1 MEKDLDI
8 KLYNEYLKGEKGAFE
23 LLYSKYK
30 DKLHYFIFN
39 IVKDYQKAEDITQDV
54 FIYVMQ
60 NKLKEGHS
68 FKQYIYL
75 IAKSRAINYINSE
88 KRKIDINE
96 RYLAKEDEAIENDI
110 IEIITKNETKRELM
124 EAINELDDKYKN
136 AIYLVKIEELSYKET
151 AQILGETTQNVKN
164 LIHRAKKELRKNLI
178 KKGYKEMNKVSKML
192 IILLCCGI
200 IVSGVVYA
208 TIKIVENMNGKVE
221 ITPTYTSKLSTMD
234 NNKVWVGTFNLVWND
249 FMDEVIKGKIEFEDG
264 ESELANELNKQSFKA
279 DQLSENSYFKTHG
292 QAIGEDLKNK
302 IKNGIKQKFN
312 EKSEIVD
319 KIDWNDSNGY
329 VLYAMLKKE
338 FEFLEPFSTA
348 MGSIEFKNSENRVK
362 CFGVDSSNK
371 PEAEK
376 NVEILF
382 YNSEEDFAI
391 KLKTKNGEEVIL
403 YKTTGEGKSFEENY
417 KEIMQQQ
424 SSYSGNSTFEENDM
438 LRIPFIKVHD
448 EINYDELC
456 GREIKNSNYYIKQAI
471 QTIDFELNNVG
482 GSVKSEAVINAT
494 TKAFNVEPRK
504 MIFDSDFILYLK
516 EESKEQ
522 PYFALKVDNAD
533 VLELEENILSK
544 ENIVENKELDKNIIE
559 ENTIK
564 NNANE
569 NNSYYTNNVSE
580 KNNTNTTNSNNANTS
595 NISND
600 NEKDTEGQQAVLP
613 VIVNS
618 DEVENGGIVTFT
630 GKIINVTDEC
640 VTIKPDKED
649 PRIHSTSILIKN
661 DKTKGYEKDKKVKVS
676 FKGDVTKSYPQN
688 VNLVSIEI
696 LN

>member
-8 KLYNEYLKGEKGAFE
+8 KLYNEYLNGEKGAFE
-23 LLYSKYK
+23 ILYSKYK

-96 RYLAKEDEAIENDI
+96 KYLAKEDEAIENDI

-151 AQILGETTQNVKN
+151 AQILGETMPNVKN

-264 ESELANELNKQSFKA
+264 ESELANELNKQSFKV
-279 DQLSENSYFKTHG
+279 DQLSENSYFKING
-292 QAIGEDLKNK
+292 QAVGEDLKNK

-312 EKSEIVD
+312 EDS
-319 KIDWNDSNGY
+319 KIIDRVDWNDSNGY

-348 MGSIEFKNSENRVK
+348 MGGLQFNNSETKVK
-362 CFGVDSSNK
+362 CFGVDSSNN
-371 PEAEK
+371 PVASK

-382 YNSEEDFAI
+382 YNSEKDFAI

-403 YKTTGEGKSFEENY
+403 YKTTGENKSFEDNY
-417 KEIMQQQ
+417 KELRKQQ
-424 SSYSGNSTFEENDM
+424 SKYSGKNTFEENDM
-438 LRIPFIKVHD
+438 LRIPFIKVND

-456 GREIKNSNYYIKQAI
+456 GREIKNSKYYIKQAI

-482 GSVKSEAVINAT
+482 GSVKSEAMIDAT
-494 TKAFNVEPRK
+494 AKAFVKEPRK

-516 EESKEQ
+516 EENKEQ
-522 PYFALKVDNAD
+522 PYFALKVDNTN
-533 VLELEENILSK
+533 VLVVEDNNLINEENI
-544 ENIVENKELDKNIIE
+544 
-559 ENTIK
+559 
-564 NNANE
+564 
-569 NNSYYTNNVSE
+569 
-580 KNNTNTTNSNNANTS
+580 
-595 NISND
+595 
-600 NEKDTEGQQAVLP
+600 
-613 VIVNS
+613 
-618 DEVENGGIVTFT
+618 
-630 GKIINVTDEC
+630 
-640 VTIKPDKED
+640 
-649 PRIHSTSILIKN
+649 
-661 DKTKGYEKDKKVKVS
+661 
-676 FKGDVTKSYPQN
+676 
-688 VNLVSIEI
+688 
-696 LN
+696 